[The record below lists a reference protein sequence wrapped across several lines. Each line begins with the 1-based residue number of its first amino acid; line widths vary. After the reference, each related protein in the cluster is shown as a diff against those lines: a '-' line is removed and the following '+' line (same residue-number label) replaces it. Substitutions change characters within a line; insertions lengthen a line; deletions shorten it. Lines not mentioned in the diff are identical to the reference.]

1 MIDIRIGAVMTPAPC
16 TVPDDAPLDQARR
29 ILYRERIHHLP
40 VTADGRLVGI
50 LTDRDLN
57 LVAYLANDLLP
68 ESEILAG
75 DACVRDPFTVPP
87 GEPLVDVLEA
97 MARRRIGSALVVERG
112 RLVGIFTSH
121 DACALLARRLRNPG
135 AVLATCRAT
144 TWAFD
149 SGLCAAPAG
158 A

>member
-1 MIDIRIGAVMTPAPC
+1 MRDVRIGAVMTPAPC
-16 TVPDDAPLDQARR
+16 TVAEDATLDQARR

-40 VTADGRLVGI
+40 VTSGNRVVGM

-75 DACVRDPFTVPP
+75 DACVRDPLTVPMD
-87 GEPLVDVLEA
+87 EPLVDALDA
-97 MARRRIGSALVVERG
+97 MARRRIGSALVVEKG

-135 AVLATCRAT
+135 AVLVTSCYT
-144 TWAFD
+144 TYPFN
-149 SGLCAAPAG
+149 APRDTPVSA
-158 A
+158 